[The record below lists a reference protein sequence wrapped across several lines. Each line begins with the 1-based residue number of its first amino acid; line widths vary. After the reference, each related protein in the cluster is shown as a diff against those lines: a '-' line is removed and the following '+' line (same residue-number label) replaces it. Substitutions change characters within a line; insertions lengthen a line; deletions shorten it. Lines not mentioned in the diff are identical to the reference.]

1 MEIKRLLFL
10 FIIAFQCNAQVSDF
24 NHIDFNKADRIALE
38 CKNENLNN
46 LPNLAFKLT
55 SELDTDVEKFRAIYI
70 WVCSNISN
78 DYKLFT
84 KNNRKRNKFK
94 DDSLQLLKWN
104 NLVNKTIYK
113 SLLKDKKTICT
124 GYTYLVKE
132 LSLLANLN
140 CEVIQGFGRTS
151 STDIENFTSPNH
163 SWNAV
168 KLNNKWYLCDPT
180 WASGLIDFESYKFK
194 FNYNNGYFLT
204 EPKLFAKNHYPLD
217 EKWLLL
223 DDVLSF
229 QDFLEEPIMY
239 GNAYTKLVEHHSPK
253 KFKNTLHPKE
263 SVRFKYQLQEPINTN
278 EIRLQVDNGFSDKK
292 VKPTAVAMDNNTLTF
307 EHKFTSTGF
316 YDVHFFIKNQIIST
330 YTFKVKRKKTL

>member
-1 MEIKRLLFL
+1 MEIKRLLFF

-38 CKNENLNN
+38 CKNEILNN

-55 SELDTDVEKFRAIYI
+55 SELNTDVEKFRAIYI

-113 SLLKDKKTICT
+113 SLLKEKKTICT

-151 STDIENFTSPNH
+151 STDIENFTNPNH

-180 WASGLIDFESYKFK
+180 WASGLIDFESHIFK
-194 FNYNNGYFLT
+194 FQYNDGYFLT
-204 EPKLFAKNHYPLD
+204 NPKLFAKNHYPANQ
-217 EKWLLL
+217 KWLLL
-223 DDVLSF
+223 DETLTF
-229 QDFLEEPIMY
+229 KEFLEVPIMY
-239 GNAYTKLVEHHSPK
+239 GNAYSKLEQHYYPS
-253 KFKNTLHPKE
+253 KFKNSIRPKE
-263 SVRFKYQLQEPINTN
+263 KVAFKYKLQEQINTN
-278 EIRLQVDNGFSDKK
+278 DVRLVVNNGFSDRKI
-292 VKPTAVAMDNNTLTF
+292 KPETVTLENDTLTF
-307 EHKFTSTGF
+307 EHEFKSTGY
-316 YDVHFFIKNQIIST
+316 YDVHLYLDDDIIST
-330 YTFKVKRKKTL
+330 YTFNVKRSK